1 MATQRIFT
9 QNATLVK
16 LYAAILRLA
25 WHITL
30 LVQVSFLT
38 MRNDRKKKYEKKR
51 TNKTVSFIHKD
62 DSELLEWANSL
73 EDFSGTVKKV
83 LNNHRKGEK

>member
-1 MATQRIFT
+1 M
-9 QNATLVK
+9 
-16 LYAAILRLA
+16 
-25 WHITL
+25 H
-30 LVQVSFLT
+30 
-38 MRNDRKKKYEKKR
+38 NDRKKKYEKKR

-62 DSELLEWANSL
+62 DSELLEWANNL

>member
-1 MATQRIFT
+1 M
-9 QNATLVK
+9 
-16 LYAAILRLA
+16 
-25 WHITL
+25 H
-30 LVQVSFLT
+30 
-38 MRNDRKKKYEKKR
+38 NDRKKKYEKKR

-62 DSELLEWANSL
+62 DLELLEWANNL